1 MKQLSFLAIIFYSL
15 SSFTQNE
22 TASNPLQV
30 SGYLET
36 YFAYDFANPENHTR
50 PSFLYSYNR
59 HNEVALNLGL
69 IKLSYQKQNLR
80 SNIALMAGSYPNSNL
95 AAEPGVL
102 KNIYEAN
109 IGFKLSESK
118 NVWIDAGVFS
128 SHIGFESAI
137 GKDCWNLTRSILAE
151 NSPYYESGVKVS
163 YTTKNEKL
171 LVSGLILNGWQRMQ
185 RVNGNNTPAVGHQIT
200 FKPTDK
206 ITLNSSSFV
215 GNDAPDSI
223 RVMRYFH
230 NFYGIFQLN
239 EKVGFTIG
247 FDCGAQQVAKNDNN
261 FNTWYSPVIILKVAP
276 TKKISLAARGELYQD
291 KNGVIIST
299 GTPNGFQTVG
309 YSLNVDYNIQNNLVL
324 RIEGRGF
331 SSEDAIFINEES
343 PVNDNFFVISSLA
356 FSF

>member
-137 GKDCWNLTRSILAE
+137 GKD
-151 NSPYYESGVKVS
+151 
-163 YTTKNEKL
+163 
-171 LVSGLILNGWQRMQ
+171 
-185 RVNGNNTPAVGHQIT
+185 
-200 FKPTDK
+200 
-206 ITLNSSSFV
+206 
-215 GNDAPDSI
+215 
-223 RVMRYFH
+223 
-230 NFYGIFQLN
+230 
-239 EKVGFTIG
+239 
-247 FDCGAQQVAKNDNN
+247 
-261 FNTWYSPVIILKVAP
+261 
-276 TKKISLAARGELYQD
+276 
-291 KNGVIIST
+291 
-299 GTPNGFQTVG
+299 
-309 YSLNVDYNIQNNLVL
+309 
-324 RIEGRGF
+324 
-331 SSEDAIFINEES
+331 
-343 PVNDNFFVISSLA
+343 
-356 FSF
+356 

>member
-171 LVSGLILNGWQRMQ
+171 FVSGLILNGWQRMQ

-215 GNDAPDSI
+215 GNDAPDSV

-261 FNTWYSPVIILKVAP
+261 FNTWYSPVIILKGF
-276 TKKISLAARGELYQD
+276 KQL
-291 KNGVIIST
+291 VI
-299 GTPNGFQTVG
+299 P
-309 YSLNVDYNIQNNLVL
+309 
-324 RIEGRGF
+324 
-331 SSEDAIFINEES
+331 
-343 PVNDNFFVISSLA
+343 
-356 FSF
+356 

>member
-185 RVNGNNTPAVGHQIT
+185 RVNGNNTPAVGH
-200 FKPTDK
+200 
-206 ITLNSSSFV
+206 
-215 GNDAPDSI
+215 
-223 RVMRYFH
+223 
-230 NFYGIFQLN
+230 
-239 EKVGFTIG
+239 
-247 FDCGAQQVAKNDNN
+247 
-261 FNTWYSPVIILKVAP
+261 
-276 TKKISLAARGELYQD
+276 
-291 KNGVIIST
+291 
-299 GTPNGFQTVG
+299 
-309 YSLNVDYNIQNNLVL
+309 
-324 RIEGRGF
+324 
-331 SSEDAIFINEES
+331 
-343 PVNDNFFVISSLA
+343 
-356 FSF
+356 